1 MGDLQGIPGPGVAY
15 RDDDIS
21 EGGWLVSGPRQDFAL
36 TKLTPVNGED
46 NARPYGELT
55 VPRFLPIV

>member
-21 EGGWLVSGPRQDFAL
+21 EGGWSAGPGRIL
-36 TKLTPVNGED
+36 
-46 NARPYGELT
+46 R
-55 VPRFLPIV
+55 